1 MSEKNLV
8 LCVLLEKGSIFIF
21 AGNTVIQ
28 GFKRLGS
35 SEYVLKYIAVV
46 FLSEM
51 GGGGLNKM
59 DGSPGKGTLCFPTS
73 SNDRSDCL
81 LWVSLHRTHNHVLLS
96 GKMQD

>member
-51 GGGGLNKM
+51 GGGDLTRWMAHQAKAR
-59 DGSPGKGTLCFPTS
+59 C
-73 SNDRSDCL
+73 
-81 LWVSLHRTHNHVLLS
+81 VSLPPVMTDLIAYCGSVYTEHIT
-96 GKMQD
+96 MFF